1 MSQKYNKNLQQGLD
15 WLKKE
20 AEKDQKAILNHKRR
34 MIEEI
39 KKIDKSKIFEEPKK
53 EKINIFTKIL
63 MVFGYGKKG

>member
-1 MSQKYNKNLQQGLD
+1 
-15 WLKKE
+15 
-20 AEKDQKAILNHKRR
+20 

-53 EKINIFTKIL
+53 KKINIFTKIL